1 MVMSL
6 IQLIYTSLAIK
17 GLSENELNSILD
29 TSAKNN
35 KENQITGM
43 LLYHQGRFI
52 QVLEGESIPVEKLAL
67 RIKADPRHK
76 FFNIVDK
83 NVINSRD
90 FPNWSMGF
98 HQVSDA
104 DILSNPNFVDF
115 FNASFDAFESKIN
128 YGMALITLKIFAK
141 KLEL

>member
-1 MVMSL
+1 MSL
-6 IQLIYTSLAIK
+6 TQLIYSSLAIK
-17 GLSENELNSILD
+17 GLSESELNSILE

-43 LLYHQGRFI
+43 LLYHNGRLI
-52 QVLEGESIPVEKLAL
+52 QVLEGESNQVEKLAL
-67 RIKADPRHK
+67 RIKADPRHG
-76 FFNIVDK
+76 FFNIIDK
-83 NVINSRD
+83 TQIHSRD

-98 HQVSDA
+98 HQVSSA
-104 DILSNPNFVDF
+104 DILSNPSFVDF
-115 FNASFDAFESKIN
+115 FNDSFDAFESKIN